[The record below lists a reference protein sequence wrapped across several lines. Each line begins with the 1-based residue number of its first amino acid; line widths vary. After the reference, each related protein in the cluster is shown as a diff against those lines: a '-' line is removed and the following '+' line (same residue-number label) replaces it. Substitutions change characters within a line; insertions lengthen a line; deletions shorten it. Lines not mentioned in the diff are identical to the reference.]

1 MATQINKR
9 LFWREIAYPLASWEA
24 ETTKESIKANTESG
38 NDCFCIR
45 CIVSVLSKVL
55 SLELLSC
62 PKIWNIEKEKE
73 RDQKMRE

>member
-1 MATQINKR
+1 MIV
-9 LFWREIAYPLASWEA
+9 S
-24 ETTKESIKANTESG
+24 
-38 NDCFCIR
+38 
-45 CIVSVLSKVL
+45 VSVLSKVL